1 MISASASALRPRGT
15 TLKGWPALG
24 DVYCNVERRRSWT
37 GFKLVQQRASA
48 ARPACSLPTQTSAL
62 SGPDTGRPCPL
73 ADPARRARD
82 STGRPKGSRSGS
94 LHLPLDSILT
104 PSYLALVSSERLCP
118 RDRGTPTR
126 AQHPYPWGAR
136 GPSPRRL
143 HHRPGRRRLGRL
155 APARPSL
162 APGRPGSTGPRTGTG
177 PEGPAQWNAGRST
190 RTPDARPSRT
200 ARKLNRAAGQSRR
213 AARGPGGKRWCQT
226 GKEGGTGS
234 HIRARSVVPIPPT
247 RITAATGPPL
257 KRPPGPGSH
266 CDGPEAC
273 SPGEV
278 RAGARS
284 LDGRGR
290 GVDCRQVRLG
300 APAPSRAPRARPWD
314 RSTRRGCPVTLGLGA
329 VGEGR
334 NQGTRKSGAGAAA
347 R

>member
-1 MISASASALRPRGT
+1 MYTAMLRGVGAGRVSSSCVSGPERLARPIHSQPRPRLCQDPT
-15 TLKGWPALG
+15 
-24 DVYCNVERRRSWT
+24 
-37 GFKLVQQRASA
+37 SA
-48 ARPACSLPTQTSAL
+48 ARASSPTL
-62 SGPDTGRPCPL
+62 RGGPGTQQDAPM
-73 ADPARRARD
+73 
-82 STGRPKGSRSGS
+82 GSRSGIS
-94 LHLPLDSILT
+94 HLPLDSSLT

-155 APARPSL
+155 APARPPL
-162 APGRPGSTGPRTGTG
+162 APGRPGSIGPRTGTG

-200 ARKLNRAAGQSRR
+200 ARKLNRAAGQSRH

-278 RAGARS
+278 REVTRS

-290 GVDCRQVRLG
+290 GVHGRQVRLG
-300 APAPSRAPRARPWD
+300 SVTTRVGHHVQGPGTEAPA
-314 RSTRRGCPVTLGLGA
+314 
-329 VGEGR
+329 
-334 NQGTRKSGAGAAA
+334 AAA